1 MSEHIQPA
9 PAPHHAPLA
18 PELPER
24 TPGVAY
30 EKKDLNFRLILWVG
44 FGLIVTAVV
53 IHVLVW
59 GLLVREEK
67 HNAPP
72 PEGES
77 SLAIDDAS
85 RPLGKRI
92 LDVPPP
98 RLEGIDREST
108 ILILLVGE
116 DEEQQFSVAPNVHV
130 RIGNEKARLFELREG
145 QRVTVTYHLPGGVAG
160 GIGVVTSVTAP
171 PVKSE
176 AASDHEMLD
185 ATRTMTGTV
194 LKVRPHSIAASREW
208 AEVQMERYSWADRQK
223 DRVRIPVAVAME
235 EVLKADP
242 FRPRDK
248 KKNDKASTP
257 PTRSNSGRGTGGGK
271 P

>member
-9 PAPHHAPLA
+9 PAPHHAPAA

-30 EKKDLNFRLILWVG
+30 EKKDMNFRLILWVG

-59 GLLVREEK
+59 GLLVREK
-67 HNAPP
+67 RRNAPP
-72 PEGES
+72 SEEES
-77 SLAIDDAS
+77 SLAMDEAN

-98 RLEGIDREST
+98 HLEGIDREST
-108 ILILLVGE
+108 VLILRIGDE
-116 DEEQQFSVAPNVHV
+116 DRSFYVTPKVHV
-130 RIGNEKARLFELREG
+130 RIGDKKEASLFELREG
-145 QRVTVTYHLPGGVAG
+145 QTVTITYHMPGGIAD
-160 GIGVVTSVTAP
+160 GIGVVTSVTTR

-176 AASDHEMLD
+176 AAGPEMPE
-185 ATRTMTGTV
+185 ATRTLSGVV
-194 LKVRPHSIAASREW
+194 LKVRPHSVAALREW
-208 AEVQMERYSWADRQK
+208 AEVQMERYGWADRKK
-223 DRVRIPVAVAME
+223 DVVRIPVAAAME
-235 EVLKADP
+235 EVLKSKA
-242 FRPRDK
+242 FRPADK
-248 KKNDKASTP
+248 KKGDGSLTP
-257 PTRSNSGRGTGGGK
+257 PTRSNSGRGMGGRK